1 MLNPCEPTGSVV
13 ALSILNGCEKS
24 ILPICRDLLMPLL
37 AKFPCDPSTP
47 LGEGTTAFLLLPL
60 AQTPAPADSFGG
72 WVVALVLGL
81 IIGAAIL
88 FAINRLLG
96 VDAKNQ
102 SKRILE
108 QAKLDT
114 ENLIKT
120 AELEKKEKLLQLQ
133 GLFDSETKRQREEL
147 RERESQILQ
156 KEQSVKQSADDLR
169 KQEKLVENNQR
180 KLADKIEDAN
190 KKNEQYNKLILQVQ
204 SDLQRATGLSKEE
217 AKQQLMGHLEKE
229 LQGELGSII
238 LRHEKK
244 VTEISQQKA
253 QDILLTAMQRYASAQ
268 TSEST
273 TSTIDIPNDDMKGR
287 IIGREGRNIRA
298 FEKSSGCDL
307 IIDDTP
313 GVVIVSGFDPVRRE
327 IARQSMS
334 KLVTDGRIHP
344 TRIEEI
350 VAATEKEMDTF
361 IRRKGEEAAQEVN
374 LQGLHERVI
383 EMLGRLHF
391 RTSYSQNVLRHSVEV
406 AFLSGLMAEMIGLNS
421 NLARRCGLLHD
432 IGKAADHELE
442 GGHPK
447 IGADILKRSG
457 ENEHVVHAALG
468 HHDQLTTDYPYTLL
482 VATADA
488 CSASRPGARRESLER
503 YIKRMEEL
511 ESIAKGF
518 QGVEQAFAIQA
529 GRELRVIVS
538 SKDTDDSVAAKV
550 CRDIAKAF
558 EEQLTYPGEIKVT
571 VVRESR
577 FVEIAR

>member
-1 MLNPCEPTGSVV
+1 MAVIQKMLG
-13 ALSILNGCEKS
+13 K
-24 ILPICRDLLMPLL
+24 
-37 AKFPCDPSTP
+37 
-47 LGEGTTAFLLLPL
+47 
-60 AQTPAPADSFGG
+60 
-72 WVVALVLGL
+72 
-81 IIGAAIL
+81 
-88 FAINRLLG
+88 
-96 VDAKNQ
+96 DAKSQ
-102 SKRILE
+102 AKRLLE
-108 QAKLDT
+108 QAKLDA
-114 ENLIKT
+114 ENVVKKS
-120 AELEKKEKLLQLQ
+120 ELDQKEKQLLLQNQLEID
-133 GLFDSETKRQREEL
+133 LKKQRDEI
-147 RERESQILQ
+147 RERENLLNS
-156 KEQSVKQSADDLR
+156 KEHSLKQATDDLK
-169 KQEKLVENNQR
+169 KQEKFVESNQR
-180 KLADKIEDAN
+180 KAAEKLEDVG
-190 KKNEQYNKLILQVQ
+190 KKSDQYTKLITQAQL
-204 SDLQRATGLSKEE
+204 DLQRVTGLSKDE
-217 AKQQLMGHLEKE
+217 AKKQLMDLMERE
-229 LQGELGSII
+229 LQGEIGSVI
-238 LRHEKK
+238 LKHEKK
-244 VTEISQQKA
+244 LNEVAQQKA
-253 QDILLTAMQRYASAQ
+253 QDILLTAMQRFASSQ
-268 TSEST
+268 TAEST
-273 TSTIDIPNDDMKGR
+273 TSSIDIANDEMKGR

-298 FEKSSGCDL
+298 FEKASGCDL

-334 KLVTDGRIHP
+334 KLVADGRIHP
-344 TRIEEI
+344 TRIEEVI
-350 VAATEKEMDTF
+350 AATEKEMDSF

-374 LQGLHERVI
+374 LQGLNERVI

-391 RTSYSQNVLRHSVEV
+391 RTSYSQNVLRHSIEV
-406 AFLSGLMAEMIGLNS
+406 AFLSGMMAEMVGMNG

-447 IGADILKRSG
+447 IGADLLKRSG

-468 HHDQLTTDYPYTLL
+468 HHDQLTTEFPYTLL

-511 ESIAKGF
+511 ETIAKGF

-538 SKDTDDSVAAKV
+538 SKDTDDAMAAKV

-577 FVEIAR
+577 FVETAR